1 MLQKSFFPQVPFRL
15 HWWNSSPCSPGAIAV
30 HEFLH
35 QQPFLWFSRNG
46 FRGVS
51 KGEIIWFVLSH
62 SFSLV
67 HMWYKRK
74 APLNLLRI
82 HKTQTCYSTYRNQ
95 TNWPHVNTKNFG
107 CWRLIE
113 AQTCS
118 RWRWYSISGSPFGS
132 LPFRPVFTYFC
143 LTSFGLS
150 SMFHFIAG
158 RTATRT
164 NPWGPTPNSTKWT
177 NNVPVNFDKL

>member
-1 MLQKSFFPQVPFRL
+1 MQPRCHRCPWVP
-15 HWWNSSPCSPGAIAV
+15 SPAALPVVFKERFQGETCVMIIC
-30 HEFLH
+30 
-35 QQPFLWFSRNG
+35 WTMTRC
-46 FRGVS
+46 GVS

-143 LTSFGLS
+143 LTSFGRS

-164 NPWGPTPNSTKWT
+164 NAWGPTPNATKWMVLSILINST
-177 NNVPVNFDKL
+177 LW